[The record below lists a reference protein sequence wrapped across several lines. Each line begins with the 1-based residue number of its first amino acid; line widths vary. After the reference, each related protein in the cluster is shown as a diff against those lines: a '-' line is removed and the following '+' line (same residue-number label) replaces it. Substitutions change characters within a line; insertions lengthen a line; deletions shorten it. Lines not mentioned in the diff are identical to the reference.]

1 MKNHV
6 TSEER
11 KQAVLVNSARSRVER
26 TGIIAAQRIG
36 FATQQAAAKV
46 LRQGGGVGDIVQAV
60 KLSMAKAV
68 PLLADCMVT
77 GHLTGIN
84 RTKRAAKFSLE
95 LRSLKSAGA
104 TPKTAYQNAIDLLQ
118 TRLKLPDDEL
128 EEIRVQYDAEAVRVV
143 NKTTA
148 AIEARLQSTFLKA
161 TAAGTHVKE
170 GKKLLAEAFEKAGIV
185 PRNSFTIEAVF
196 RTQTQLAYGAG
207 EWNADQDPDIQEI
220 LWGYKYVTIADDR
233 VRPEHV
239 GFDGV
244 TLPKSDSFWQTN
256 WPPNGFCCR
265 CSAISI
271 FEERAIA
278 PPPAIVMVD
287 GREVA
292 PSADK
297 GFQFNPGLL
306 FRGAA

>member
-6 TSEER
+6 TSDER
-11 KQAVLVNSARSRVER
+11 KQAVLVDAARSRVER

-36 FATQQAAAKV
+36 FATQQAAAKI
-46 LRQGGGVGDIVQAV
+46 LRRGGGIGDMVQAV
-60 KLSMAKAV
+60 KSSMAKAV
-68 PLLADCMVT
+68 PLLADCMIA
-77 GHLTGIN
+77 GHLTGIS
-84 RTKRAAKFSLE
+84 RTKHAAKFSLE
-95 LRSLKSAGA
+95 LRSLKSMGA
-104 TPKTAYQNAIDLLQ
+104 TPKTAYQKALDVLRA
-118 TRLKLPDDEL
+118 RLKLPGDKLDL
-128 EEIRVQYDAEAVRVV
+128 LRSQYDAEAVRVV

-161 TAAGTHVKE
+161 TAEGMHVKE

-185 PRNSFTIEAVF
+185 PRNSFTVEAVF

-207 EWNADQDPDIQEI
+207 QWRADQDPDIQEI
-220 LWGYKYVTIADDR
+220 LWGYKYITVGDDR

-244 TLPKSDSFWQTN
+244 TLPKEDSFWQTN
-256 WPPNGFCCR
+256 WPPNGWCCR
-265 CSAISI
+265 CSAISL
-271 FEERAIA
+271 FEERKIT
-278 PPPAIVMVD
+278 PPPASVMVD

-306 FRGAA
+306 FGGSV